1 VYTKETIKETIKHSI
16 RNREIKKERNKEY
29 THSFEIF
36 WKAYPKKMNRG
47 RAEKAWKSLNPAK
60 ELIDQ
65 ILLSVEQHKR
75 TFNWEKDGGQ
85 FIPHPATFLNARGWE
100 DEIDE
105 IGDDSRYPIIG
116 APARNET

>member
-1 VYTKETIKETIKHSI
+1 
-16 RNREIKKERNKEY
+16 
-29 THSFEIF
+29 
-36 WKAYPKKMNRG
+36 MNRG

-65 ILLSVEQHKR
+65 ILLSVEQHKEIL
-75 TFNWEKDGGQ
+75 NWQKNDGRYIPYPEK
-85 FIPHPATFLNARGWE
+85 FLNARGWE

-105 IGDDSRYPIIG
+105 EIGDDSPYPIIG